1 MEVIKS
7 QSKPVLEME
16 NVLGMKGG
24 DGESSYAK
32 SSSAQLNML
41 QAVKPILERAIY
53 ENMILMSDVGGIFRI
68 ADFGCG
74 TGKNTLVVANT
85 IANAVKRSFEEHE
98 MPEFE
103 VYFIDLPSN
112 DFNSLFRMLP
122 PHRPDYADVDNDGDN
137 NPLAGRSY
145 IAAGVCGS
153 HFRRLLPRKSLH
165 FCHSSTSLHWL
176 SQVPE
181 SVQQRSSPRVY
192 VSGDCEASVGAAYL
206 QQFDKDFTAFL
217 KARAEEIVD
226 GGYMFVS
233 LPGRNEGTH
242 IMEEQGP
249 CGFVARQI
257 ECAFEELVNEGIVE
271 KEKWETFKIPFFG
284 PNSDEVERIVKKEG
298 SFVVKLVKTLEGIH
312 AYCMTDFERGEANIF
327 GRLIANNYRAA
338 LENIVE
344 AHLGCKR
351 STEELFLRIGK
362 RASILV
368 DEYISRETKHVVAFL
383 TKKGAHNKTY

>member
-85 IANAVKRSFEEHE
+85 IVNAVKRSFEEHE

-112 DFNSLFRMLP
+112 DFNSLFRILP

-137 NPLAGRSY
+137 NPLAG
-145 IAAGVCGS
+145 
-153 HFRRLLPRKSLH
+153 
-165 FCHSSTSLHWL
+165 SLHWL

-242 IMEEQGP
+242 ITEEQGP
-249 CGFVARQI
+249 CGFVSRQI
-257 ECAFEELVNEGIVE
+257 EFAFEELVNEVLLKRRNG
-271 KEKWETFKIPFFG
+271 K
-284 PNSDEVERIVKKEG
+284 
-298 SFVVKLVKTLEGIH
+298 
-312 AYCMTDFERGEANIF
+312 
-327 GRLIANNYRAA
+327 RLRY
-338 LENIVE
+338 
-344 AHLGCKR
+344 
-351 STEELFLRIGK
+351 LFLVQIWMK
-362 RASILV
+362 W
-368 DEYISRETKHVVAFL
+368 
-383 TKKGAHNKTY
+383 KGL

>member
-32 SSSAQLNML
+32 ASSAQLNAL
-41 QAVKPILERAIY
+41 QAVKPILEQAIY

-85 IANAVKRSFEEHE
+85 IVNAVKSSFEEHD

-112 DFNSLFRMLP
+112 DFNLLFRMLP
-122 PHRPDYADVDNDGDN
+122 PHRPEYSDVDTDGDN
-137 NPLAGRSY
+137 NPLARRSY
-145 IAAGVCGS
+145 IAAAVCGS

-176 SQVPE
+176 YQVPE

-192 VSGDCEASVGAAYL
+192 VSGDCEESVGAAYL

-217 KARAEEIVD
+217 KARAQEIVD
-226 GGYMFVS
+226 GGCMFLS

-271 KEKWETFKIPFFG
+271 KEKWESFKMPFFS
-284 PNSDEVERIVKKEG
+284 PNSDEVESIVKKEG
-298 SFVVKLVKTLEGIH
+298 SFVVKFVKTLGGIRP
-312 AYCMTDFERGEANIF
+312 YCMIDLKRGDVNMF
-327 GRLIANNYRAA
+327 G
-338 LENIVE
+338 
-344 AHLGCKR
+344 
-351 STEELFLRIGK
+351 
-362 RASILV
+362 
-368 DEYISRETKHVVAFL
+368 
-383 TKKGAHNKTY
+383 